1 MEGSSGRKGGGDGRL
16 KRTRPLEPERWEK
29 DGRIARSIRTRVHRR
44 AKVARAEIFNIYIYF
59 STNETD
65 NIVLACEIY
74 TLMSRML
81 PPNSPFFFNDR
92 VWITVTLKRQKFKFF
107 LSFVIHITRSPR
119 VKWKIDPVTY
129 ECIRMYTKELNLRN
143 NDSLDSTLKLIFL
156 P

>member
-16 KRTRPLEPERWEK
+16 KRTRPLEPERWEE

-59 STNETD
+59 STNGTD

-92 VWITVTLKRQKFKFF
+92 VWITVTLKRKKDKNSN
-107 LSFVIHITRSPR
+107 SFSRSSF
-119 VKWKIDPVTY
+119 I
-129 ECIRMYTKELNLRN
+129 
-143 NDSLDSTLKLIFL
+143 SLARLV
-156 P
+156 

>member
-1 MEGSSGRKGGGDGRL
+1 MGEG
-16 KRTRPLEPERWEK
+16 RTY
-29 DGRIARSIRTRVHRR
+29 RSLYTHTCTSMSKSCTRR
-44 AKVARAEIFNIYIYF
+44 NIQYIYF
-59 STNETD
+59 STNGTD